1 LIIIPIGKKKKIKK
15 IVIIVVGRIGLGLG
29 YGAQRGQKKK
39 KLSRIKTI
47 IHPNFNR
54 GPIPWLLN
62 FL

>member
-1 LIIIPIGKKKKIKK
+1 M
-15 IVIIVVGRIGLGLG
+15 IIVVGRIGLGLG
-29 YGAQRGQKKK
+29 YGAQRGGKKN
-39 KLSRIKTI
+39 LSRIKT